1 MGSAKHVSSFP
12 SDKTNVTDSISDVS
26 TLGQAG
32 IENAANGLVISEQKR
47 KRAENAKACSI
58 TAAMSDHLPIHL
70 QILPSNTFRPK
81 SRFRFENLW
90 LRESIC
96 RDIMIE
102 SWVNHRGQSLI
113 DRIGTCGKAIWNWGR
128 AFATNFSRRIAYWR
142 NRMERMQYRRD
153 LQGISFYKEAQFQY
167 LRALHH
173 QNDYWRQRAKQ
184 FWLKEGDTNS
194 SFFHN
199 AVKRRR
205 QTNNI
210 AGLKDENGT
219 WIERGTGLDT
229 LVTSHFSSLF
239 KSSGVFQ
246 IVFWIVLSQNYRM
259 LIILS

>member
-1 MGSAKHVSSFP
+1 
-12 SDKTNVTDSISDVS
+12 
-26 TLGQAG
+26 
-32 IENAANGLVISEQKR
+32 
-47 KRAENAKACSI
+47 
-58 TAAMSDHLPIHL
+58 
-70 QILPSNTFRPK
+70 
-81 SRFRFENLW
+81 
-90 LRESIC
+90 
-96 RDIMIE
+96 
-102 SWVNHRGQSLI
+102 
-113 DRIGTCGKAIWNWGR
+113 
-128 AFATNFSRRIAYWR
+128 
-142 NRMERMQYRRD
+142 MERMQYRRD

-184 FWLKEGDTNS
+184 LWLKEGDTNS

-239 KSSGVFQ
+239 KSSGGLSNC
-246 IVFWIVLSQNYRM
+246 VLDCIESK
-259 LIILS
+259 LSDADNSFLSRRVVLQEVKEALFDMKPDKSRGPDGLNPGFF